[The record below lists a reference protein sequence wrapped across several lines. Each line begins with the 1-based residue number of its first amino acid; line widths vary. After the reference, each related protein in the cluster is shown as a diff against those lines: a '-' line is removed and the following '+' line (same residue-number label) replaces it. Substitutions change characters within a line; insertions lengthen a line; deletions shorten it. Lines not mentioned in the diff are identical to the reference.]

1 MIRRPPRST
10 LFPYTTLFRSI
21 VRDQFG
27 NPVAGVGVTFAPG
40 TGGGSVSPTS
50 PVTTGADGV
59 AAVASWTLGTVARPN
74 ALTAPSGTLAVSPVT
89 FSATATAGNATRL
102 AIVTQPSA
110 SAQSGV
116 PFPQQPVIQLQ
127 DGSGNPVGQANV
139 AVGVKIQSGGG
150 TLGGATSAAT
160 DAAGEG
166 GVTHRVLPRPGGAPP
181 PPVRGG
187 RPPHGSSPPGP
198 PTAGRARP

>member
-59 AAVASWTLGTVARPN
+59 AAVTSWTLGTVAGPN
-74 ALTAPSGTLAVSPVT
+74 TLTAASGTLAGSPIT

-116 PFPQQPVIQLQ
+116 PLLQQPVIQLQ

-150 TLGGATSAAT
+150 TLGGTTSATTGANGQ
-160 DAAGEG
+160 AAVSTLSVAG
-166 GVTHRVLPRPGGAPP
+166 P
-181 PPVRGG
+181 G
-187 RPPHGSSPPGP
+187 RP
-198 PTAGRARP
+198 